1 MAHARHNAAPPPA
14 IDRLKQALRQ
24 GRRHLAAL
32 ALLLSAAALPS
43 GVQAAVITFDDLA
56 CLPDIA
62 IPNGYAGLNWS
73 NFYCGDGTDPTYI
86 PSGYFNGIVSGK
98 NVAYNA
104 SANPATFTITAP
116 GGAKFNLN
124 SVYLTA
130 AWNDNL
136 NVQIV
141 ASRNG
146 TTLTPLDYTVQ
157 ATGPTQVTPALV
169 NIDQVVFS
177 SSGGTTH
184 PGYTDGGPL
193 FVMDNLDISF
203 GPIVT
208 TNPATAITATGATLN
223 GSINDAGL
231 DTIASFEWGTSTA
244 YGSTAAATPAAIAA
258 GSGDTA
264 VSAVLSA
271 LACNT
276 TYHYRASAS
285 NANGT
290 TPGDDQSFTTSACLP
305 GAPTIGAATAGV
317 GRATVAFTPP
327 ANDGGAAITSYAVTC
342 EPGGITASGSA
353 SPITVTGL
361 SSGQAYTCSVTAT
374 NSAGTGP
381 ASAAVSVTPLLP
393 APVPTL
399 SQWGLLLLGGLLGA
413 TALRRRA
420 ARG

>member
-1 MAHARHNAAPPPA
+1 M
-14 IDRLKQALRQ
+14 
-24 GRRHLAAL
+24 
-32 ALLLSAAALPS
+32 
-43 GVQAAVITFDDLA
+43 
-56 CLPDIA
+56 
-62 IPNGYAGLNWS
+62 
-73 NFYCGDGTDPTYI
+73 
-86 PSGYFNGIVSGK
+86 
-98 NVAYNA
+98 
-104 SANPATFTITAP
+104 
-116 GGAKFNLN
+116 
-124 SVYLTA
+124 
-130 AWNDNL
+130 
-136 NVQIV
+136 
-141 ASRNG
+141 
-146 TTLTPLDYTVQ
+146 
-157 ATGPTQVTPALV
+157 
-169 NIDQVVFS
+169 
-177 SSGGTTH
+177 
-184 PGYTDGGPL
+184 
-193 FVMDNLDISF
+193 
-203 GPIVT
+203 
-208 TNPATAITATGATLN
+208 
-223 GSINDAGL
+223 
-231 DTIASFEWGTSTA
+231 
-244 YGSTAAATPAAIAA
+244 AA